1 MTDGI
6 VSVGVDPAV
15 CVNVN
20 GNFGVVCSGHQG
32 MFCTNCRH
40 STSCNHVVCLN
51 RQIEKE
57 ELIPELK
64 DFVDLKALDHKPQ
77 HEKPLQAISKPIKF
91 ELTSSERN
99 CFMKDYSKRF
109 NIQNNIAHLIP
120 PDTTPCTSC
129 AAQDQWSMPYV
140 HETTFLVTP
149 MSCYKAQGTA
159 HSSID

>member
-40 STSCNHVVCLN
+40 STSCTHVVCLN

-64 DFVDLKALDHKPQ
+64 DFVDLQALDHKPQ
-77 HEKPLQAISKPIKF
+77 HEKPLQAISKHSITF
-91 ELTSSERN
+91 ELTSSERD

-109 NIQNNIAHLIP
+109 DIQNNIAHFNSSRYNSLSKLHCSRSMEY
-120 PDTTPCTSC
+120 TLCTRNNLPCN
-129 AAQDQWSMPYV
+129 AN
-140 HETTFLVTP
+140 ELL
-149 MSCYKAQGTA
+149 
-159 HSSID
+159 